1 MIRLL
6 KVLAVRK
13 CDLPNRNIYFG
24 ALSKSSKTAKS
35 FFLTGHLQVIT
46 RALPRIPRMETGL
59 GFNVSSAG
67 SAGNSPRSIIS
78 SFDSRER
85 STAQH
90 PAFPFMVTIDGASRM
105 KSVSLNS
112 NTMNS
117 ILQVVLTLTGSRPI
131 YTLTRFCTLR
141 STTSIVYFGSLPFN
155 CDCREVKLPPW
166 ISPIRSVTVTSVN
179 RMVP

>member
-1 MIRLL
+1 M
-6 KVLAVRK
+6 RK
-13 CDLPNRNIYFG
+13 CDLRNRNIYFG

-35 FFLTGHLQVIT
+35 FFLTGHLQVIN

-117 ILQVVLTLTGSRPI
+117 ILQVVLTLTLQVAGPYIPWHGFVPSAPRPASFISAPSRLTVIVVKWNRHHGSHQYVR
-131 YTLTRFCTLR
+131 
-141 STTSIVYFGSLPFN
+141 
-155 CDCREVKLPPW
+155 
-166 ISPIRSVTVTSVN
+166 
-179 RMVP
+179 